1 MAAQGT
7 SDGVLFCG
15 ITNDNPKPSGPKIQ
29 DGSKPLSLSLFCSVC
44 LCLCLCL
51 CSRLLKCTA
60 EEFCTNSLQDY
71 SLGNF
76 TSWYFALSNM
86 ASQKKNVAGKAMRT
100 MKSSRNIQASISPGT
115 KK

>member
-29 DGSKPLSLSLFCSVC
+29 DGSKPLSLSLFCSVSVSVFAAC
-44 LCLCLCL
+44 FGSTL
-51 CSRLLKCTA
+51 
-60 EEFCTNSLQDY
+60 EEFRTNSLQDC

-76 TSWYFALSNM
+76 TSWYFALM
-86 ASQKKNVAGKAMRT
+86 
-100 MKSSRNIQASISPGT
+100 T
-115 KK
+115 KVMVLC